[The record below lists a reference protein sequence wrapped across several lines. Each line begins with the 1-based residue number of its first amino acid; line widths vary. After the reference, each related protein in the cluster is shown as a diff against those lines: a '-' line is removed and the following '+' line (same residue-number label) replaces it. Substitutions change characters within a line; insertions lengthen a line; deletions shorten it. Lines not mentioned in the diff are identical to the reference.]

1 MWKRIETLFE
11 GFPAQKQVA
20 RKMIE
25 LGLRIGA
32 DNRIYCGEVEIK
44 EISLAK
50 TAGVDRRVVVST
62 ASSIVSDKKLSS
74 LFSKIRPA
82 GTLLSDVA
90 HELGFGVVEIEANA
104 ADAGAASPGIIAQ
117 ATAPIAK
124 RKICIRQIY
133 SKDPE
138 LFENPNL
145 VIITEKPIPGKMI
158 SEFSKIK
165 GVTKVSIL

>member
-1 MWKRIETLFE
+1 MWTRIEELFE
-11 GFPAQKQVA
+11 GLPAQKQVA

-32 DNRIYCGEVEIK
+32 DGRIYCGEVEVK
-44 EISLAK
+44 EVSLAHA
-50 TAGVDRRVVVST
+50 AGVDRRVVVST
-62 ASSIVSDKKLSS
+62 VSSIVSDKKLAS
-74 LFSKIRPA
+74 LFSKIKPA
-82 GTLLSDVA
+82 GALLADVA
-90 HELGFGVVEIEANA
+90 HDLGFGVVEIA
-104 ADAGAASPGIIAQ
+104 ADASNSGIIAA

-124 RKICIRQIY
+124 KKISIRQIY

-138 LFENPNL
+138 LFENPTL
-145 VIITEKPIPGKMI
+145 VIITAKPIPGNMF

>member
-1 MWKRIETLFE
+1 MWKRIEELFE
-11 GFPAQKQVA
+11 GLPAQKQVA

-32 DNRIYCGEVEIK
+32 DNRIYCGEVEVK
-44 EISLAK
+44 EVSLAHA
-50 TAGVDRRVVVST
+50 AGVDRRVVVST
-62 ASSIVSDKKLSS
+62 VTSIVSDKKLAS

-82 GTLLSDVA
+82 GTLLADVA
-90 HELGFGVVEIEANA
+90 HDLGFGVVEIEANEA
-104 ADAGAASPGIIAQ
+104 TSGSASPGIIAA

-124 RKICIRQIY
+124 KRISIRQIY

-145 VIITEKPIPGKMI
+145 IIITEKPIPGSMI

>member
-1 MWKRIETLFE
+1 MWKRIERLFE
-11 GFPAQKQVA
+11 GLPAQKQVA

-32 DNRIYCGEVEIK
+32 DSRIYCGDVEVK
-44 EISLAK
+44 EISLAS
-50 TAGVDRRVVVST
+50 ASGVDRRVVVST
-62 ASSIVSDKKLSS
+62 VSSIISDQKLAS
-74 LFSKIRPA
+74 LFLKIRPA
-82 GTLLSDVA
+82 GTLLQDVA
-90 HELGFGVVEIEANA
+90 HDLGFGVIEIA
-104 ADAGAASPGIIAQ
+104 ADASNSGIIAQ

-124 RKICIRQIY
+124 KGISIRQIY

-138 LFENPNL
+138 LFENPTL